1 MKTAIFSSILTV
13 GLGASAW
20 AATPV
25 EIPMGGTLV
34 IDNFANADANS
45 ALGPWDI
52 YPDASG
58 KTTLDTSFVSNAG
71 VNGTSNA
78 LRLDYSLDGSNV
90 LGYDPFVEAAVYV
103 DKNSA
108 AADFSNCNEIQ
119 YEYRGNYG
127 HSFRVIGDVD
137 VASDYHHTMLDG
149 EYTWQTATIHWNDLY
164 QAGWGIDGDIDYVKK
179 NLLAFSWQVQ
189 NEDGTEGYL
198 EIANIRCKHAAAYT
212 VSFYWGDSLLRSEE
226 FFEGDWPNYN
236 GSYSFSTEKYE
247 YEINGWTPE
256 RDVVTADASY
266 HAVLD
271 SSIRHYEVRFMNQFG
286 DELMSQE
293 LEYGMIPAYVG
304 LNPEKIPSVGYSYTF
319 KGWGKRVCEE
329 VEHEYC
335 YDYGKGEYCDS
346 WTENECKIV
355 YEESLA
361 PVTENAWYYP
371 AYDSTLN
378 SYTVKFADYNG
389 DSISEK
395 MYTYGTKGIEI
406 PAAPTRA
413 AAGDT
418 TYTFKGWM
426 PYIDE
431 DTEVD
436 GNAVY
441 VATYTATVTNGEDTV
456 DVELYT
462 VTFVNGSE
470 ILQTGEYAWG
480 ETPEYT
486 GVIPSKDSTA
496 EYVYTFS
503 DWRDPEGWY
512 GTHETYG
519 NTIYMA
525 LFDEQYRKYWIVF
538 RNDDD
543 TVIDSIQFDYGSTIG
558 MYDLMYYYNLKVKS
572 IEDGYSQDYY
582 SGAWTP
588 ELKRVT
594 GRAEYKAI
602 YSYRVRFADVD
613 GRVIKDQWLK
623 KGEIPD
629 CKDCNTKKDPTAEYT
644 YEFVGWNKEYAP
656 VTDTTTYIAVYR
668 AVPVPKPTVQEIAVG
683 ESLLIDDFE
692 DGDEISTLGTGWF
705 VYNDNDAI
713 YDINGNDTLYY
724 NSQISKMVTIAGDK
738 GNVMNLLYKGDCEI
752 DDDKGRLYCR
762 GWLGAGL
769 MLAPED
775 QSLDLSQC
783 NAIQYDYRGGAHN
796 FRIQSLYDKNDQYL
810 ETHVVGSDTFTT
822 ATILRSSFGY
832 DYWFMGSSV
841 SADLAFTHAT
851 AFVWNNMQGE
861 GTLEI
866 DNIRC
871 LHKPSYI
878 VKFYDGET
886 LLDSAEFVEGE
897 MPEYNGETDLW
908 WLAYNREDP
917 QYSYSFDGWT
927 PELAPVQADV
937 SYQVAFEKSPK
948 TYDICFYGD
957 KGYGFDGYCQ
967 EVEYGQV
974 PVFEGELTIDPDE
987 SCNEYEFTKW
997 RSCEYKLVADGGYQY
1012 VCVNELVPVTG
1023 RRTYYA
1029 EFDCKDPRT
1038 FTITFLNDNGDT
1050 LSSKE
1055 YGYDE
1060 YVDEPYAEKEATEQ
1074 YVYSFTGWSPDV
1086 ERWVYEDATYTAQY
1100 EAYPREYN
1108 VRFVNSWGSSVYVN
1122 DEYEIAYPYGTPYS
1136 DIALP
1141 TEVLD
1146 DDQYWDTI
1154 FVFAGWDIDQT
1165 GDGIVKSD
1173 MVIKPKYNKK
1183 YAVRFESYD
1192 WNGTFT
1198 IPVGDSEVVYYPE
1211 GMSLSQIVKPADPT
1225 RKPWHDYETDSI
1237 VKYEFAGWLPTFGE
1251 DDVLTGPMTFRANYK
1266 TSDNKYTVTFMADD
1280 EVIYQIEVAKDSVP
1294 KYDGWIPYRS
1304 STSEFSYVWDSEDG
1318 WEPALSAVTGPVV
1331 YHAKFKAVPQQ
1342 YEVVFVTEAGDTI
1355 SRKTYGYGATI
1366 TDAPAMATI
1375 VAGKTGEFEY
1385 SEDWCTLGTGWRW
1398 YDNDGDEIWEE
1409 YHYINCG
1416 NPGLEPVTENVT
1428 YVPNIRYQV
1437 GFYDGDGKLMNDEF
1451 WSDFGW
1457 YRYGEEPEYYCEKGY
1472 CYGYQIPTKTSSVAY
1487 DYVWN
1492 GGWTPALDTVRGS
1505 TGYTATFDSTLRQY
1519 EVVFEDEDGTVLK
1532 AAILYNYGTLVNDI
1546 MLPPDPKKNPT
1557 ATTVY
1562 TFKGWSLKP
1571 VTGDVTYKASYE
1583 ESPRMYLVTFV
1594 GDDGKT
1600 IVDTASYEYETD
1612 VSKIV
1617 VPEAPVKD
1625 GFKFTGWTPEIA
1637 SVTSE
1642 ATYKANYVES
1652 NKFVVTWRN
1661 EDGTMLLQQTYTEG
1675 ETPTYAGETPTKES
1689 TVESD
1694 FAFDGWTPAVA
1705 AVAKDVEY
1713 TATYKASARKYYVKF
1728 VNYEGTL
1735 LDSTVYEYGTL
1746 AEAITVPAVPERAS
1760 TENYIYTFAGWL
1772 PAVGDVTG
1780 DVTYMA
1786 LFGNEKRTYTVTF
1799 VDENGEVLNSDRYY
1813 YNEVVNKPTWGP
1825 RKTTPECYYEFESW
1839 KLTAGSS
1846 DTVKSDMEYTV
1857 VYSTQCEERR
1867 YYVDFYDPIAED
1879 WYGEKAYAYGTKAS
1893 ELTNIP
1899 NVVEDTTIGDCSY
1912 HFVGW
1917 EPEITDVTTHMD
1929 YSAKYEK
1936 TCKTQFEVAWRNDD
1950 GTTLKTEKYNK
1961 NEIPNYDGETPVK
1974 KDSERF
1980 TYRFRGW
1987 TPEITAVVADT
1998 YYTAKYDSAYRMY
2011 DIYFVDRFNH
2021 DGFVNGEWV
2030 ASYRY
2035 GTAASVVASD
2045 VPALAAVVNGN
2056 CTYTFKKWDNPIED
2070 VTAIATYVAEYD
2082 TVCIDPPASSSSE
2095 VPPVSS
2101 SSEPSVVSSS
2111 SEVPVVSSSSE
2122 EPVVSSSSEPPVVS
2136 SSSVVPPASSSSV
2149 VPPVSSSSEPPVVS
2163 SSSEVP
2169 AVSSS
2174 SEPPVVSSSSEVP
2187 PVSSSSE
2194 PPVVSSSSEEPVVS
2208 SSSEPPVVS
2217 SSSVVPPASS
2227 SSVVPPVSS
2236 SSEPPVVSSSSEVPA
2251 VSSSSEPPKSSSS
2264 SVTPESSS
2272 SDNPTY
2278 VANNLQS
2285 TVKFG
2290 LANRTLTIML
2300 TSPSAVRVQVFDMNG
2315 QLLEGFNEFVTGSK
2329 DFDLSALKQGNYVV
2343 RVTGDNVKKST
2354 RISIR

>member
-90 LGYDPFVEAAVYV
+90 LEYDPFVEAAVYV

-164 QAGWGIDGDIDYVKK
+164 QAGWGIDVDIDYVKK

-198 EIANIRCKHAAAYT
+198 EIANIRCMHKPAYM
-212 VSFYWGDSLLRSEE
+212 VSFYWGDSLLRSDE

-236 GSYSFSTEKYE
+236 GSDEFSTEKYE
-247 YEINGWTPE
+247 YEIIGWTPE
-256 RDVVTADASY
+256 RNYVTADASY

-271 SSIRHYEVRFMNQFG
+271 SSIRHYEIRFMNQFG
-286 DELMSQE
+286 NVLMSQE
-293 LEYGMIPAYVG
+293 LEYGMTPAYVG
-304 LNPEKIPSVGYSYTF
+304 LNPEKIPSIGYSYTF

-329 VEHEYC
+329 VEHQYC

-378 SYTVKFADYNG
+378 TYTVKFADYNG

-470 ILQTGEYAWG
+470 IMQTGEYAWG

-503 DWRDPEGWY
+503 NWRDPSWWY
-512 GTHETYG
+512 DGTHKTQD

-543 TVIDSIQFDYGSTIG
+543 SIIDSIQFDYGEELSP
-558 MYDLMYYYNLKVKS
+558 YYLRYNLQLKS
-572 IEDGYSQDYY
+572 TEDGYSQDYY
-582 SGAWTP
+582 SSAWTP

-602 YSYRVRFADVD
+602 YNYRVRFADVD
-613 GRVIKDQWLK
+613 GRVIEEYWLE
-623 KGEIPD
+623 KGETPD
-629 CKDCNTKKDPTAEYT
+629 CKYCNTKKDPTAEYT

-668 AVPVPKPTVQEIAVG
+668 AVPVPKPNVQEIAEG
-683 ESLLIDDFE
+683 DSLLIDDFE

-713 YDINGNDTLYY
+713 YDIDGNDTLYY
-724 NSQISKMVTIAGDK
+724 NSQISKMVAIGGDK
-738 GNVMNLLYKGDCEI
+738 GNVMNLLYKGDCER
-752 DDDKGRLYCR
+752 DDDKGIFYCR

-783 NAIQYDYRGGAHN
+783 NAIQYDYRGAAHN
-796 FRIQSLYDKNDQYL
+796 FRIQSIYDKNDQYL
-810 ETHVVGSDTFTT
+810 ETHVEESDAFTT
-822 ATILRSSFGY
+822 ATILRSNFGY
-832 DYWFMGSSV
+832 DYGYWGSGV

-897 MPEYNGETDLW
+897 MPEYKGETDLW
-908 WLAYNREDP
+908 SLGNSHEDT
-917 QYSYSFDGWT
+917 QYSYSFSGWT
-927 PELAPVQADV
+927 PALDTINADI
-937 SYQVAFEKSPK
+937 SYQAAFEKSLK
-948 TYDICFYGD
+948 TYDICFTFYA
-957 KGYGFDGYCQ
+957 DGRYLWNAGCK
-967 EVEYGQV
+967 EVEYGKV
-974 PVFEGELTIDPDE
+974 PVFEGELTSEPDE
-987 SCNEYEFTKW
+987 LCNEYEFTKW
-997 RSCEYKLVADGGYQY
+997 TSCEDQYDEKGYYQTTECVDG
-1012 VCVNELVPVTG
+1012 LVPVTG
-1023 RRTYYA
+1023 SKYYSA
-1029 EFDCKDPRT
+1029 EFICKDPKM
-1038 FTITFLNDNGDT
+1038 FTVTFLNDNGDT

-1086 ERWVYEDATYTAQY
+1086 ERWIYEDATYTAQY

-1211 GMSLSQIVKPADPT
+1211 GTSLSQIVKPADPT
-1225 RKPWHDYETDSI
+1225 REPWHDYETDTDI
-1237 VKYEFAGWLPTFGE
+1237 EYEFVGWLPTIGE

-1266 TSDNKYTVTFMADD
+1266 TSENKYTVTFMEDD

-1294 KYDGWIPYRS
+1294 KYDGWKPYRS

-1318 WEPALSAVTGPVV
+1318 WEPALSAVMGPVV

-1342 YEVVFVTEAGDTI
+1342 YEVVFATETGEEI
-1355 SRKTYGYGATI
+1355 SRKMYGYGATI
-1366 TDAPAMATI
+1366 TDAPAMTTI

-1385 SEDWCTLGTGWRW
+1385 SEDWCTLGTGWHRSGK
-1398 YDNDGDEIWEE
+1398 NDEYGDEIWEE

-1416 NPGLEPVTENVT
+1416 DPGLEPVTGEVT
-1428 YVPNIRYQV
+1428 YVPNIRYKV
-1437 GFYDGDGKLMNDEF
+1437 AFNDGDGNLMNDRY

-1457 YRYGEEPEYYCEKGY
+1457 YRYGDMPEYYCEKGD
-1472 CYGYQIPTKTSSVAY
+1472 CYEDEIPTKSSTVGY
-1487 DYVWN
+1487 DYEWN
-1492 GGWTPALDTVRGS
+1492 GGWTPAFDTVKGS

-1546 MLPPDPKKNPT
+1546 MLPPDPKRNPT

-1675 ETPTYAGETPTKES
+1675 ETPMYAGETPTKES

-1780 DVTYMA
+1780 DVTYMT

-1799 VDENGEVLNSDRYY
+1799 VNENGVVFNSDRYY

-1825 RKTTPECYYEFESW
+1825 TKVTPECYYEFESW

-1867 YYVDFYDPIAED
+1867 YYVEFNDRIRDKQTWGNF
-1879 WYGEKAYAYGTKAS
+1879 AYGTKVS
-1893 ELTNIP
+1893 ELNMP
-1899 NVVEDTTIGDCSY
+1899 EVVEDTTIGDCSY
-1912 HFVGW
+1912 HFIGW
-1917 EPEITDVTTHMD
+1917 DPEPADVTRDVEYRT
-1929 YSAKYEK
+1929 KYEQ
-1936 TCKTQFEVAWRNDD
+1936 TCKTRFEVVWRNDD

-2021 DGFVNGEWV
+2021 EGFVNGEWV
-2030 ASYRY
+2030 VSYRY
-2035 GTAASVVASD
+2035 GTAASVVASG

-2136 SSSVVPPASSSSV
+2136 SSSE

-2169 AVSSS
+2169 D
-2174 SEPPVVSSSSEVP
+2174 
-2187 PVSSSSE
+2187 
-2194 PPVVSSSSEEPVVS
+2194 VSSSSEEPVVS
-2208 SSSEPPVVS
+2208 SSSEPPVASSSSAEPPAS

-2227 SSVVPPVSS
+2227 SSEVPPVSS

-2278 VANNLQS
+2278 VANNVQS

-2315 QLLEGFNEFVTGSK
+2315 QMLEGFNEFVTGSK

-2343 RVTGDNVKKST
+2343 RVTGDKVKKST

>member
-90 LGYDPFVEAAVYV
+90 LGYDPFVEVAVYV

-256 RDVVTADASY
+256 RDVVTADVSY

-293 LEYGMIPAYVG
+293 LEYGMTPAYVG

-406 PAAPTRA
+406 PATPTRA

-441 VATYTATVTNGEDTV
+441 VATYTATVTNGEDTE

-582 SGAWTP
+582 SGAWRP
-588 ELKRVT
+588 ELKSVT

-602 YSYRVRFADVD
+602 YSSRVRFADVD

-997 RSCEYKLVADGGYQY
+997 RSCEYKLVADGGYQS

-1451 WSDFGW
+1451 WSGFGW

-1799 VDENGEVLNSDRYY
+1799 VDENGEVFNSDRYY

-1857 VYSTQCEERR
+1857 VYSTLCEERR

-1912 HFVGW
+1912 HFIGW
-1917 EPEITDVTTHMD
+1917 EPEITDVTKDID
-1929 YSAKYEK
+1929 YVAKYDK

-1987 TPEITAVVADT
+1987 TPEITAVIADT

-2011 DIYFVDRFNH
+2011 DIYFVDKFNH
-2021 DGFVNGEWV
+2021 EGFVNGEWV

-2035 GTAASVVASD
+2035 GTAASVVASG

-2101 SSEPSVVSSS
+2101 SSEP
-2111 SEVPVVSSSSE
+2111 
-2122 EPVVSSSSEPPVVS
+2122 
-2136 SSSVVPPASSSSV
+2136 
-2149 VPPVSSSSEPPVVS
+2149 PVVS

-2169 AVSSS
+2169 D
-2174 SEPPVVSSSSEVP
+2174 
-2187 PVSSSSE
+2187 
-2194 PPVVSSSSEEPVVS
+2194 
-2208 SSSEPPVVS
+2208 
-2217 SSSVVPPASS
+2217 
-2227 SSVVPPVSS
+2227 
-2236 SSEPPVVSSSSEVPA
+2236 VSSSSEVPA